1 MNTLR
6 LITIFLI
13 IFLAFSAGKLSNNLE
28 SKDEIIELQKEK
40 LRLKID
46 LFNKY
51 DKSLNQRYKTAD
63 SIRVIRDSLN
73 VVLSKLINRNN
84 YLINKI
90 KDDFYKFYIGLIV
103 HEKDINGYEVHS
115 YTGLIEKEV
124 ALLYA
129 LNGYFTA
136 WTRYYKAS

>member
-13 IFLAFSAGKLSNNLE
+13 IFLAFSADKLSNNLE

-84 YLINKI
+84 YLINK
-90 KDDFYKFYIGLIV
+90 KHGK
-103 HEKDINGYEVHS
+103 
-115 YTGLIEKEV
+115 
-124 ALLYA
+124 ALA
-129 LNGYFTA
+129 VSRAFFTFPSQ
-136 WTRYYKAS
+136 TYPHPY